1 MDAGS
6 NTVVAGGPP
15 AVDGVTA
22 EADDAWPMGEVFRD
36 IARGGLAGLVAGI
49 LVAGLGGRLVMRL
62 AALIVPSAT
71 GFQTENGNRI
81 GEITAS
87 GSLGLI
93 VFVGLLGALV
103 FASVWVA
110 IAPWL
115 PGRGL
120 VRGLVAMPIAVAL
133 GSFGLISSENPDFAV
148 LEHNPLVVAS
158 LILLVASAAPA
169 MAIADGWFDRR
180 LPHASSATSTLASVY
195 ALLTVIGVGFG
206 GLLLI
211 QAALGEVSR
220 PLGLTVIAV
229 GIATLIWWS
238 QRMRGQPAPSRGL
251 VLAARSILLL
261 GTVAGLVVLLPELT
275 GALGLD

>member
-158 LILLVASAAPA
+158 LIVLVASAAPA

-229 GIATLIWWS
+229 GIATLLWWS
-238 QRMRGQPAPSRGL
+238 QRMRGQAAPSRAL

>member
-238 QRMRGQPAPSRGL
+238 QRMRGQAAPSRAL
-251 VLAARSILLL
+251 VLAARSILIL
-261 GTVAGLVVLLPELT
+261 GTLAGLVVLLPELT

>member
-6 NTVVAGGPP
+6 QTAVPGSPLVAGG
-15 AVDGVTA
+15 DTA
-22 EADDAWPMGEVFRD
+22 EAADAWPLGEVYRD

-71 GFQTENGNRI
+71 GSQTENGNRI

-110 IAPWL
+110 IVPWL
-115 PGRGL
+115 PGRGV
-120 VRGLVAMPIAVAL
+120 VRGVVAMPVAVAL
-133 GSFGLISSENPDFAV
+133 GSFGLISRSNPDFAV
-148 LEHNPLVVAS
+148 LEHHPLVVAS
-158 LILLVASAAPA
+158 LIVLVASAAPA
-169 MAIADGWFDRR
+169 MAVADGWLERR
-180 LPHASSATSTLASVY
+180 LPHATSETSTLATVY

-211 QAALGEVSR
+211 QAALGEPSR
-220 PLGLTVIAV
+220 PLGVTVIAV
-229 GIATLIWWS
+229 GIATMVWWF
-238 QRMRGQPAPSRGL
+238 QRVRGQPAPSPRL
-251 VLAARSILLL
+251 TMAARAILIV
-261 GTVAGLVVLLPELT
+261 GTLVGLAVLLPDVT
-275 GALGLD
+275 GALGLA

>member
-206 GLLLI
+206 GLLVL

-238 QRMRGQPAPSRGL
+238 QRMRGQAAPSRAL

>member
-15 AVDGVTA
+15 AVDGGTA

-238 QRMRGQPAPSRGL
+238 QRMRGQAAPSRAL

-275 GALGLD
+275 GALGLA

>member
-229 GIATLIWWS
+229 GIATLLWWS
-238 QRMRGQPAPSRGL
+238 QRMRGQAAPSRAL

-275 GALGLD
+275 GALGLA

>member
-6 NTVVAGGPP
+6 NTVVAGGPL

-238 QRMRGQPAPSRGL
+238 QRMRGQAAPSRAL

>member
-238 QRMRGQPAPSRGL
+238 QRMRGQAAPSRAL

>member
-238 QRMRGQPAPSRGL
+238 QRMRGQAAPSRAL

-275 GALGLD
+275 GALGLA